1 MIGGA
6 LHNRVP
12 PQSIVRQVCLPAQRY
27 SIGINS
33 PWAGRRRTPWVS
45 SASSSRSARRSARSS
60 ILRPALGVGH
70 EHPAIGRT
78 QPDNADMTSRAGL
91 TLLGLCTAVLVFS
104 GLYFARSILAP
115 VAFSLF
121 VVAIVWPLQRALE
134 TRIPRLFALVA
145 TLAVTLLVVTVLGYL
160 IVWAFGT
167 VGRWLIDNALRLQA
181 LYMQWTD
188 WLEEH
193 GILVTSLLV
202 ENFNAGWLIRAVQEI
217 GGRLHGLT
225 TFVVIAFVFTAL
237 GLLEVDIAGKNIESL
252 GNEEAARTILQAS
265 MQIAAKFQRYMLVR
279 SAMSV
284 LTGLVVW
291 AFALLAGLELATA
304 WGLIAFV
311 LNYIPFIGPLVA
323 TVFPTLF
330 ALVQFGSWQL
340 AAIVFLGLNVI
351 QFLIG
356 SYLEPRIAGAALSMS
371 PFLVLFAV
379 FFWAFLWGLPG
390 AFIGVPIV
398 IACLTLCEQR
408 ESTRWIAALLSG
420 RERR

>member
-1 MIGGA
+1 MSNRGA
-6 LHNRVP
+6 L
-12 PQSIVRQVCLPAQRY
+12 
-27 SIGINS
+27 
-33 PWAGRRRTPWVS
+33 T
-45 SASSSRSARRSARSS
+45 
-60 ILRPALGVGH
+60 
-70 EHPAIGRT
+70 
-78 QPDNADMTSRAGL
+78 M
-91 TLLGLCTAVLVFS
+91 LGLSTAVLLFA

-121 VVAIVWPLQRALE
+121 VIAIVWPLQRTLE
-134 TRIPRLFALVA
+134 TRIPRLLALVA
-145 TLAVTLLVVTVLGYL
+145 TLVVTLLVIAVLGYL
-160 IVWAFGT
+160 IVWSFGT
-167 VGRWLIDNALRLQA
+167 VGRWVIDNALRFQA
-181 LYMQWTD
+181 LYLQWTD

-193 GILVTSLLV
+193 GILVTSFLV

-217 GGRLHGLT
+217 GGRLQGLV
-225 TFVVIAFVFTAL
+225 TFVVITFVFTAL
-237 GLLEVDIAGKNIESL
+237 GLLEVDIARKNIETLS
-252 GNEEAARTILQAS
+252 NKEAAQTILQAS
-265 MQIAAKFQRYMLVR
+265 TLIADKFQRYMLVR

-323 TVFPTLF
+323 TVFPTIF

-340 AAIVFLGLNVI
+340 AAIVFLALNLI

-356 SYLEPRIAGAALSMS
+356 SYLEPRIAGAALSLS
-371 PFLVLFAV
+371 PFVVLFAV
-379 FFWAFLWGLPG
+379 FFWAFLWGVPG

-398 IACLTLCEQR
+398 IAALTLCEQR

>member
-1 MIGGA
+1 
-6 LHNRVP
+6 
-12 PQSIVRQVCLPAQRY
+12 
-27 SIGINS
+27 
-33 PWAGRRRTPWVS
+33 
-45 SASSSRSARRSARSS
+45 
-60 ILRPALGVGH
+60 
-70 EHPAIGRT
+70 
-78 QPDNADMTSRAGL
+78 MTSRGVATMFGL
-91 TLLGLCTAVLVFS
+91 STAVLLFAA
-104 GLYFARSILAP
+104 LYFARSIFAP

-121 VVAIVWPLQRALE
+121 VIAIVWPLQRTLE
-134 TRIPRLFALVA
+134 ARVPRLLALVV
-145 TLAVTLLVVTVLGYL
+145 TLVVTLLVIAVLGYL

-193 GILVTSLLV
+193 GILVTSFLV

-217 GGRLHGLT
+217 GSRLQVLV
-225 TFVVIAFVFTAL
+225 TFLVITFVFTAL
-237 GLLEVDIAGKNIESL
+237 GLLEVDIARKNIGTLS
-252 GNEEAARTILQAS
+252 NKEAARAILQAS
-265 MQIAAKFQRYMLVR
+265 TQIADKFQRYMLVR

-291 AFALLAGLELATA
+291 AFALVAGLELATA
-304 WGLIAFV
+304 WGVIAFV

-330 ALVQFGSWQL
+330 ALLQFGSWQL
-340 AAIVFLGLNVI
+340 AVIVFVGLNVI

-356 SYLEPRIAGAALSMS
+356 SYLEPRIAGAALSLS

-379 FFWAFLWGLPG
+379 FFWAFLWGIAG

-398 IACLTLCEQR
+398 IAALALCEQR
-408 ESTRWIAALLSG
+408 EPTRWIAALLSG

>member
-1 MIGGA
+1 
-6 LHNRVP
+6 
-12 PQSIVRQVCLPAQRY
+12 
-27 SIGINS
+27 
-33 PWAGRRRTPWVS
+33 
-45 SASSSRSARRSARSS
+45 
-60 ILRPALGVGH
+60 
-70 EHPAIGRT
+70 
-78 QPDNADMTSRAGL
+78 MTSRGVA
-91 TLLGLCTAVLVFS
+91 TMLGLSTAVLLFAA
-104 GLYFARSILAP
+104 LYFARSILAP

-121 VVAIVWPLQRALE
+121 VIAIVWPLQRALE
-134 TRIPRLFALVA
+134 TRISRLLALVA
-145 TLAVTLLVVTVLGYL
+145 TLAATLLVVTVLGYL
-160 IVWAFGT
+160 IGWAFGT
-167 VGRWLIDNALRLQA
+167 VGRWLIENALRFQA
-181 LYMQWTD
+181 LYMQWAD

-193 GILVTSLLV
+193 GILVTSFLV

-217 GGRLHGLT
+217 GGRLHGLV

-237 GLLEVDIAGKNIESL
+237 GLLEVDIARKNIESL
-252 GNEEAARTILQAS
+252 SNKEAARTILQAS
-265 MQIAAKFQRYMLVR
+265 TQIADKLQRYMLVR

-304 WGLIAFV
+304 WGVIAFV

-323 TVFPTLF
+323 TIFPTLF

-340 AAIVFLGLNVI
+340 AAIVFVGLNLI

-356 SYLEPRIAGAALSMS
+356 SYLEPRIAGAALSLS

-379 FFWAFLWGLPG
+379 FFWAFLWGIPG

-408 ESTRWIAALLSG
+408 ESTRWIAMLLSG
-420 RERR
+420 REGR

>member
-1 MIGGA
+1 MI
-6 LHNRVP
+6 
-12 PQSIVRQVCLPAQRY
+12 
-27 SIGINS
+27 
-33 PWAGRRRTPWVS
+33 
-45 SASSSRSARRSARSS
+45 SR
-60 ILRPALGVGH
+60 GV
-70 EHPAIGRT
+70 AT
-78 QPDNADMTSRAGL
+78 M
-91 TLLGLCTAVLVFS
+91 LGLSTAVLLFAA
-104 GLYFARSILAP
+104 LYFARSILAP

-121 VVAIVWPLQRALE
+121 VIAIVWPLQRALE
-134 TRIPRLFALVA
+134 TRISRLLGLVA
-145 TLAVTLLVVTVLGYL
+145 TLAATLLVVTVLGYL
-160 IVWAFGT
+160 IGWAFGT
-167 VGRWLIDNALRLQA
+167 VGRWLIENALRFQA

-193 GILVTSLLV
+193 GILVTSFLV

-217 GGRLHGLT
+217 GGRLHGLV

-237 GLLEVDIAGKNIESL
+237 GLLEVDIARKNVESL
-252 GNEEAARTILQAS
+252 SNKEAARTILQAS
-265 MQIAAKFQRYMLVR
+265 TQIADKFQRYMLVR

-304 WGLIAFV
+304 WGVIAFV

-323 TVFPTLF
+323 TIFPTLF

-340 AAIVFLGLNVI
+340 AAIVFVGLNLI

-356 SYLEPRIAGAALSMS
+356 SYLEPRIAGAALSLS

-379 FFWAFLWGLPG
+379 FFWAFLWGIPG

-408 ESTRWIAALLSG
+408 ESTRWIAMLLSG
-420 RERR
+420 REGR

>member
-1 MIGGA
+1 M
-6 LHNRVP
+6 
-12 PQSIVRQVCLPAQRY
+12 
-27 SIGINS
+27 
-33 PWAGRRRTPWVS
+33 
-45 SASSSRSARRSARSS
+45 
-60 ILRPALGVGH
+60 
-70 EHPAIGRT
+70 
-78 QPDNADMTSRAGL
+78 
-91 TLLGLCTAVLVFS
+91 LGLSTAVLVFA

-121 VVAIVWPLQRALE
+121 VIAIVWPLQRALE
-134 TRIPRLFALVA
+134 TRIPRLLALVA

-167 VGRWLIDNALRLQA
+167 IGRWLIDNALRLQA

-193 GILVTSLLV
+193 GILVTSFLV

-217 GGRLHGLT
+217 GGRLHGLL
-225 TFVVIAFVFTAL
+225 TFVVITFVFTAL
-237 GLLEVDIAGKNIESL
+237 GLLEVAIAGKNIESL
-252 GNEEAARTILQAS
+252 GNKEAARTILQS
-265 MQIAAKFQRYMLVR
+265 STQIAAKFQRYMLVR

-330 ALVQFGSWQL
+330 ALVQLGSWQL
-340 AAIVFLGLNVI
+340 AAIVFVGLNVI

-356 SYLEPRIAGAALSMS
+356 SYLEPRIAGAALSLS

-379 FFWAFLWGLPG
+379 FFWAFLWGLSG

-420 RERR
+420 RERL

>member
-1 MIGGA
+1 M
-6 LHNRVP
+6 
-12 PQSIVRQVCLPAQRY
+12 
-27 SIGINS
+27 
-33 PWAGRRRTPWVS
+33 
-45 SASSSRSARRSARSS
+45 
-60 ILRPALGVGH
+60 
-70 EHPAIGRT
+70 
-78 QPDNADMTSRAGL
+78 
-91 TLLGLCTAVLVFS
+91 LGLSTAVLLFA

-121 VVAIVWPLQRALE
+121 VIAIVWPLQRTLE
-134 TRIPRLFALVA
+134 TRVPRLLALVA
-145 TLAVTLLVVTVLGYL
+145 TLVVTLLVIAVLGYL
-160 IVWAFGT
+160 IVWSFGT
-167 VGRWLIDNALRLQA
+167 VGRWVIDNALRFQA
-181 LYMQWTD
+181 LYLQWTD
-188 WLEEH
+188 WLKEH
-193 GILVTSLLV
+193 GILVTSFLV

-217 GGRLHGLT
+217 GGRLQGLV
-225 TFVVIAFVFTAL
+225 TFVVITFVFTAL
-237 GLLEVDIAGKNIESL
+237 GLLEVDIARKNIETLS
-252 GNEEAARTILQAS
+252 NKEAAQTILQAS
-265 MQIAAKFQRYMLVR
+265 TLIADKFQRYMLVR

-323 TVFPTLF
+323 TVFPTIF

-340 AAIVFLGLNVI
+340 AAIVFLALNLI

-356 SYLEPRIAGAALSMS
+356 SYLEPRIAGAALSLS
-371 PFLVLFAV
+371 PFVVLFAV
-379 FFWAFLWGLPG
+379 FFWAFLWGVPG

-398 IACLTLCEQR
+398 IAALTLCEQR

>member
-1 MIGGA
+1 
-6 LHNRVP
+6 
-12 PQSIVRQVCLPAQRY
+12 
-27 SIGINS
+27 
-33 PWAGRRRTPWVS
+33 
-45 SASSSRSARRSARSS
+45 
-60 ILRPALGVGH
+60 
-70 EHPAIGRT
+70 
-78 QPDNADMTSRAGL
+78 MTSRAGL

-167 VGRWLIDNALRLQA
+167 IGRWLIDNALRLQA

-193 GILVTSLLV
+193 GILVTTFLV

-217 GGRLHGLT
+217 GGRLHGLL
-225 TFVVIAFVFTAL
+225 TFVVITFVFTAL
-237 GLLEVDIAGKNIESL
+237 GLLEVAIAGKNIESL
-252 GNEEAARTILQAS
+252 GNKEAARTILQAS
-265 MQIAAKFQRYMLVR
+265 TQIADKFQRYMLVR

-304 WGLIAFV
+304 WGLIALV

-340 AAIVFLGLNVI
+340 AAIVFVGLNVI

-356 SYLEPRIAGAALSMS
+356 SYLEPRIAGAALSLS

-379 FFWAFLWGLPG
+379 FFWAFLWGLSG

-420 RERR
+420 RERL

>member
-1 MIGGA
+1 
-6 LHNRVP
+6 
-12 PQSIVRQVCLPAQRY
+12 
-27 SIGINS
+27 
-33 PWAGRRRTPWVS
+33 
-45 SASSSRSARRSARSS
+45 
-60 ILRPALGVGH
+60 
-70 EHPAIGRT
+70 
-78 QPDNADMTSRAGL
+78 MTSRGAL
-91 TLLGLCTAVLVFS
+91 TMLGLSTAVLVFA

-121 VVAIVWPLQRALE
+121 VIAIVWPLQRALE
-134 TRIPRLFALVA
+134 ARIPRLLALVV

-167 VGRWLIDNALRLQA
+167 IGYWLIDNALRLQA

-193 GILVTSLLV
+193 GILVTSFLV

-217 GGRLHGLT
+217 GGRLHGLL
-225 TFVVIAFVFTAL
+225 TFVVITFVFTAL
-237 GLLEVDIAGKNIESL
+237 GLLEVAIAGKNIESL
-252 GNEEAARTILQAS
+252 GNKEAARTILQS
-265 MQIAAKFQRYMLVR
+265 STQIAAKFQRYMLVR

-304 WGLIAFV
+304 WGLIALV

-340 AAIVFLGLNVI
+340 AVIVFVGLNVI

-356 SYLEPRIAGAALSMS
+356 SYLEPRIAGAALSLS

-379 FFWAFLWGLPG
+379 FFWAFLWGLSG

-420 RERR
+420 RERL

>member
-1 MIGGA
+1 
-6 LHNRVP
+6 
-12 PQSIVRQVCLPAQRY
+12 
-27 SIGINS
+27 
-33 PWAGRRRTPWVS
+33 
-45 SASSSRSARRSARSS
+45 
-60 ILRPALGVGH
+60 
-70 EHPAIGRT
+70 
-78 QPDNADMTSRAGL
+78 MTSRGAL
-91 TLLGLCTAVLVFS
+91 TMLGLCTAVLVFC

-115 VAFSLF
+115 VTFSLF

-134 TRIPRLFALVA
+134 TRIPRLLGLVA

-167 VGRWLIDNALRLQA
+167 VGRWLIDNALRFQV
-181 LYMQWTD
+181 LYMQWTE

-202 ENFNAGWLIRAVQEI
+202 ENFNASWLIRAVQEI
-217 GGRLHGLT
+217 GGRLHGLV
-225 TFVVIAFVFTAL
+225 TFVVITFVFTAL
-237 GLLEVDIAGKNIESL
+237 GLLEVDIARKHIESL
-252 GNEEAARTILQAS
+252 GNKAAARTILQAS
-265 MQIAAKFQRYMLVR
+265 TQIADKFQRYMLVR

-304 WGLIAFV
+304 WGVIAFV
-311 LNYIPFIGPLVA
+311 MNYIPFIGPLIA

-330 ALVQFGSWQL
+330 ALAQVGSWQL
-340 AAIVFLGLNVI
+340 AVVVFLCLNLI
-351 QFLIG
+351 QFVIG
-356 SYLEPRIAGAALSMS
+356 SYMEPRIAGAALSVS

-398 IACLTLCEQR
+398 IAALTLCEQR
-408 ESTRWIAALLSG
+408 ESTRWIATLLSG